1 MTQDDLI
8 LREVMR
14 LIEDDNTDILVD
26 YLEELHPTDIANL
39 FKDLPEGNREFIF
52 NCLVSEKAVQVLE
65 ELEHDLRLYFL
76 NNVPRNY
83 MTRLLK
89 EMSSDEIADF
99 SRELP
104 DELAERLLG
113 MLAVG
118 ERSEIEN
125 LLEYDKS
132 TEGGLMTTEYVLSSD
147 TSIKKVLDKLP
158 DVA

>member
-1 MTQDDLI
+1 
-8 LREVMR
+8 
-14 LIEDDNTDILVD
+14 
-26 YLEELHPTDIANL
+26 
-39 FKDLPEGNREFIF
+39 
-52 NCLVSEKAVQVLE
+52 
-65 ELEHDLRLYFL
+65 
-76 NNVPRNY
+76 

-132 TEGGLMTTEYVLSSD
+132 TAGG
-147 TSIKKVLDKLP
+147 
-158 DVA
+158 